1 MDLDNEK
8 LKKLTTV
15 ANEFE
20 AAAIVNALEAEG
32 IRAEPVGGYTA
43 DFRVE
48 LPSGVA
54 VLVTEHDLERAKAIL
69 SELRAHGAGVDWDKV
84 DVDQPEDEAE

>member
-15 ANEFE
+15 SNEFE

-32 IRAEPVGGYTA
+32 IRGESVGGYTA
-43 DFRVE
+43 GFRAE
-48 LPSGVA
+48 SPSGVT
-54 VLVTEHDLERAKAIL
+54 VLVLEDDLGRAKSIL
-69 SELRAHGAGVDWDKV
+69 SELRTNGAGIDWDKV
-84 DVDQPEDEAE
+84 DVDQPEDTEE